1 MDRITYKLY
10 LLNYLFSRM
19 EPIDYPKADE
29 LNSEVQ
35 SFPAIQAKMT
45 PEPIS
50 ELTNYQ
56 PAGKL
61 AGKVAIITGGD
72 SGIGRAVAVA
82 FAKEGAN
89 VVITYLSEEEVDA
102 QETKRLAEQFGG
114 TCLTLASDVRNKSLC
129 KEVVDKTVAQFG
141 QLDILVNN
149 AAYQHIVEDLE
160 DITEEQ
166 LRRTFDTNI
175 LGYFFMT
182 QVALPHLKEGAS
194 IINTG
199 SIVGKQGMPKL
210 VDYASTKGA
219 IHAFTMSIAGQLG
232 KRKIRVN
239 AVLPGPIY
247 TPFLPGAGM
256 GPDGVEEAASK
267 TILERPGQP
276 DELAPAYVLLAS
288 TDGSYI
294 TGSLLDVNGGN
305 A

>member
-1 MDRITYKLY
+1 MTQEL
-10 LLNYLFSRM
+10 SR
-19 EPIDYPKADE
+19 PTSDE
-29 LNSEVQ
+29 LKSEVQ
-35 SFPAIQAKMT
+35 DFPAIQAKMI
-45 PEPIS
+45 PEPQS
-50 ELTNYQ
+50 DLSSYNA
-56 PAGKL
+56 AGKL
-61 AGKVAIITGGD
+61 AGKVAIVTGAD

-89 VVITYLSEEEVDA
+89 ITNVYLAEEEVDA
-102 QETKRLAEQFGG
+102 LETKRMVEQFGVS
-114 TCLTLASDVRNKSLC
+114 CLNIASDVRSKANC
-129 KEVVDKTVAQFG
+129 QEIVDKTISTFG
-141 QLDILVNN
+141 QLNVLVNN
-149 AAYQHIVEDLE
+149 AAYQHIVEKIT

-175 LGYFFMT
+175 LGYFFMV
-182 QVALPHLKEGAS
+182 QAALPHLNEGDS

-199 SIVGKQGMPKL
+199 SIVGKQGQPKL

-219 IHAFTMSIAGQLG
+219 IHAFTMSLATQLG
-232 KRKIRVN
+232 EQKIRVN

-256 GPDGVEEAASK
+256 GPDGVKEAAAK
-267 TILERPGQP
+267 TILQRPGQP

-288 TDGSYI
+288 QDGSYI